1 MKRLLLLTIFVFF
14 SLPAFSQLVVS
25 PSDDGKA
32 YQYAYGK
39 AVAITQAR
47 VGVVYRFTLDDG
59 EKSTVLIDKNGDPLV
74 FKSMWSCLN
83 YMTLQGWQVLNIS
96 LEYKEFLFRRGGSPR
111 LTSRS

>member
-1 MKRLLLLTIFVFF
+1 MTERHISMLM
-14 SLPAFSQLVVS
+14 A
-25 PSDDGKA
+25 
-32 YQYAYGK
+32 K

-96 LEYKEFLFRRGGSPR
+96 LEYKEFLFRREVPEADVPE
-111 LTSRS
+111 LTIKMLQNGDR